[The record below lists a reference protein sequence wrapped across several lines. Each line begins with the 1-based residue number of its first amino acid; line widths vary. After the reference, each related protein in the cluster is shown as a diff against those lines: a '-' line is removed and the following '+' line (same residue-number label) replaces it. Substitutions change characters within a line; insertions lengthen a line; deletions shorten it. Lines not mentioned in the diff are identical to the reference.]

1 MQVKETLSE
10 GLKREYKVVLPKAEL
25 DERATT
31 KLAGLKDRV
40 NLHGFRPGK
49 VPLPHL
55 KRVYGKAV
63 MGEVIEQ
70 AIADANSKIVTD
82 GGFRLAMEPKVTFPS
97 EQPSAINE
105 VIEGKS
111 DLAYTVAIEILPK
124 IELVNFKNIALEKPV
139 TPVTDAE
146 VDDAIRR
153 IAEANRSF
161 TAKEGEAEKGDRVV
175 ISFKGKIGG
184 EPFEGGEGED
194 VPVVLGSNR
203 LIPGFEDQLIGYT
216 SGQSGTVKVK
226 FPDDY
231 IAERVAGREAEFEV
245 TVKTVESPDTIA
257 LDDALANSLGVES
270 LEKLKQQV
278 RERVSHEHLFASRQ
292 KVKRKL
298 LDELDKLHKFEAPPS
313 LVEQEFQGIWQSI
326 EKDMEKRRTSFQDE
340 GTTEAEAREEYR
352 QIADR
357 RVRLGLVLAEIGE
370 RNKIQVSNDEL
381 TRAIHDQARQFPGR
395 EQQILEYYK
404 QNPMAVAEIRSPI
417 FEDKVIDFILE
428 LAQVSEKPVSREQ
441 LFAED
446 EEEEEEK
453 TSAKGK
459 SGKSKKKKAKGA

>member
-1 MQVKETLSE
+1 MQVEETLSE

-31 KLAGLKDRV
+31 KLAGLKERV

-70 AIADANSKIVTD
+70 AIADANTKIVND
-82 GGFRLAMEPKVTFPS
+82 GGFRLAMEPKITFPS
-97 EQPSAINE
+97 EQPAAINE

-111 DLAYTVAIEILPK
+111 DLAYTVALEILPK
-124 IELVNFKNIALEKPV
+124 IELVNFKNIELERPV
-139 TPVTDAE
+139 TPVTDVE
-146 VDDAIRR
+146 VDDAIKR

-161 TAKEGEAEKGDRVV
+161 SAKDGKAEKGDRVV

-194 VPVVLGSNR
+194 VPVVLGSGR
-203 LIPGFEDQLIGYT
+203 LIPGFEDQLIGYGV
-216 SGQSGTVKVK
+216 GQSGTVKVK

-231 IAERVAGREAEFEV
+231 VAERVAGRDAEFEV
-245 TVKTVESPDTIA
+245 TVKAIEAPNAIV
-257 LDDALANSLGVES
+257 LDDALATSLGLES

-278 RERVSHEHLFASRQ
+278 RERVSHEHFFASRQ

-326 EKDMEKRRTSFQDE
+326 EKDMEKRGVSFKDE
-340 GTTEAEAREEYR
+340 DTTEEEAREEYR

-370 RNKIQVSNDEL
+370 RNKIQVSSDEL

-404 QNPMAVAEIRSPI
+404 QNSMAVAEIRSPI
-417 FEDKVIDFILE
+417 FEDKVIDFLLE

-441 LFAED
+441 LFG
-446 EEEEEEK
+446 EEEEEK
-453 TSAKGK
+453 EEKTGVKAKRGKKKSAK
-459 SGKSKKKKAKGA
+459 KA

>member
-10 GLKREYKVVLPKAEL
+10 GLKREYKVLLPKAEL
-25 DERATT
+25 DERISTR
-31 KLAGLKDRV
+31 LAGLKDRV
-40 NLHGFRPGK
+40 NLPGFRPGK

-63 MGEVIEQ
+63 MSEVIEQ
-70 AIADANSKIVTD
+70 AIADANTKIVSD
-82 GGFRLAMEPKVTFPS
+82 GGFRLAMEPKITFAS
-97 EQPSAINE
+97 EQPAAINE
-105 VIEGKS
+105 VIEGKA
-111 DLAYTVAIEILPK
+111 DLAYTVALEILPK
-124 IELVNFKNIALEKPV
+124 IELANFKTIKLVKPV
-139 TPVTDAE
+139 APVTDAE
-146 VDDAIRR
+146 VDEAIAR

-161 TAKEGEAEKGDRVV
+161 SAKEGKAEKGDRVLV
-175 ISFKGKIGG
+175 SFKGKIAG

-194 VPVVLGSNR
+194 VPVVLGSGR
-203 LIPGFEDQLIGYT
+203 SIPGFEDQLIGYAA
-216 SGQSGTVKVK
+216 GQSGSVKVK

-231 IAERVAGREAEFEV
+231 TVARVAGRDAEFEV
-245 TVKTVESPDTIA
+245 TVKVVEAPGALA
-257 LDDALANSLGVES
+257 LDDTLAQSLGVES

-278 RERVSHEHLFASRQ
+278 RERASHEHFFASRQ

-313 LVEQEFQGIWQSI
+313 LVEQEFQGIWRSI
-326 EKDMEKRRTSFQDE
+326 EQDLEKRRVSFEDE
-340 GTTEAEAREEYR
+340 GTTEEAAREEYR

-370 RNKIQVSNDEL
+370 RNKIQVSNEEI

-417 FEDKVIDFILE
+417 FEDKTIDFLLE
-428 LAQVSEKPVSREQ
+428 LAEVSEKPVSREQ
-441 LFAED
+441 LFAE
-446 EEEEEEK
+446 EEEEEAK
-453 TSAKGK
+453 PAAKGK
-459 SGKSKKKKAKGA
+459 GGKGAKGAKKA

>member
-1 MQVKETLSE
+1 MQVEETLSE

-25 DERATT
+25 DERAST

-70 AIADANSKIVTD
+70 AIADANTKIVSD
-82 GGFRLAMEPKVTFPS
+82 GGFRLAMEPKITFPS
-97 EQPSAINE
+97 EEPSAINE

-111 DLAYTVAIEILPK
+111 DLAYTVALEILPK
-124 IELVNFKNIALEKPV
+124 IELVNFKNIQLEKPV
-139 TPVTDAE
+139 TPVADAD
-146 VDDAIRR
+146 VDEAIGR
-153 IAEANRSF
+153 IAEANRTFS
-161 TAKEGEAEKGDRVV
+161 AKDGKAAKGDRVV

-184 EPFEGGEGED
+184 EPFEGGEGEE
-194 VPVVLGSNR
+194 VPVVLGSGR
-203 LIPGFEDQLIGYT
+203 LIPGFEDQLIGY
-216 SGQSGTVKVK
+216 SAGQSGTVKVK

-231 IAERVAGREAEFEV
+231 VAERVAGKDAEFEV
-245 TVKTVESPDTIA
+245 TVKAVESPDAIV
-257 LDDALANSLGVES
+257 LDDALASSLGVES
-270 LEKLKQQV
+270 LEKMKQQV
-278 RERVSHEHLFASRQ
+278 RERVSHEHFFASRQ

-298 LDELDKLHKFEAPPS
+298 LDELDKRHKFEAPPS

-326 EKDMEKRRTSFQDE
+326 EKDMEKRRVSFKDE
-340 GTTEAEAREEYR
+340 GTTEEEARKEYR
-352 QIADR
+352 GIADR

-370 RNKIQVSNDEL
+370 RNKIQVTKDEI
-381 TRAIHDQARQFPGR
+381 TRAIHDQARQYPGR

-417 FEDKVIDFILE
+417 FEDKVIDFLLE

-441 LFAED
+441 LFAD
-446 EEEEEEK
+446 DEEEEEK

-459 SGKSKKKKAKGA
+459 SGKKKRAKPA

>member
-31 KLAGLKDRV
+31 KLAGLKERV

-70 AIADANSKIVTD
+70 AIADANTKIVND
-82 GGFRLAMEPKVTFPS
+82 GGFRLAMEPKITFPS
-97 EQPSAINE
+97 EQPAAINE

-111 DLAYTVAIEILPK
+111 DLAYTVALEILPK
-124 IELVNFKNIALEKPV
+124 IELVNFKNIELERPV
-139 TPVTDAE
+139 TPVTDVE
-146 VDDAIRR
+146 VDDAIKR

-161 TAKEGEAEKGDRVV
+161 SAKDGKAEKGDRVV

-194 VPVVLGSNR
+194 VPVVLGSGR
-203 LIPGFEDQLIGYT
+203 LIPGFEDQLIGYGV
-216 SGQSGTVKVK
+216 GQSGTVKVK

-231 IAERVAGREAEFEV
+231 VAERVAGRDAEFEV
-245 TVKTVESPDTIA
+245 TVKAIEAPNAIA
-257 LDDALANSLGVES
+257 LDDALATSLGLES

-278 RERVSHEHLFASRQ
+278 RERVSHEHFFASRQ

-326 EKDMEKRRTSFQDE
+326 EKDMEKRGVSFKDE
-340 GTTEAEAREEYR
+340 DTTEEEAREE
-352 QIADR
+352 
-357 RVRLGLVLAEIGE
+357 
-370 RNKIQVSNDEL
+370 
-381 TRAIHDQARQFPGR
+381 
-395 EQQILEYYK
+395 
-404 QNPMAVAEIRSPI
+404 
-417 FEDKVIDFILE
+417 
-428 LAQVSEKPVSREQ
+428 
-441 LFAED
+441 
-446 EEEEEEK
+446 
-453 TSAKGK
+453 
-459 SGKSKKKKAKGA
+459 

>member
-1 MQVKETLSE
+1 MQVEETLSE

-31 KLAGLKDRV
+31 KLAGLKERV

-70 AIADANSKIVTD
+70 AIADANTKIVND
-82 GGFRLAMEPKVTFPS
+82 GGFRLAMEPKITFPS
-97 EQPSAINE
+97 EQPAAINE

-111 DLAYTVAIEILPK
+111 DLAYTVALEILPK
-124 IELVNFKNIALEKPV
+124 IELVNFKNIELERPV
-139 TPVTDAE
+139 TPVTDVE
-146 VDDAIRR
+146 VDDAIKR

-161 TAKEGEAEKGDRVV
+161 SAKDGKAEKGDRVV

-194 VPVVLGSNR
+194 VPVVLGSGR
-203 LIPGFEDQLIGYT
+203 LIPGFEDQLIGYGV
-216 SGQSGTVKVK
+216 GQSGTVKVK

-231 IAERVAGREAEFEV
+231 VAERVAGRDAEFEV
-245 TVKTVESPDTIA
+245 TVKAIEAPNAIV
-257 LDDALANSLGVES
+257 LDDALAASLGLES

-278 RERVSHEHLFASRQ
+278 RERVSHEHFFASRQ

-326 EKDMEKRRTSFQDE
+326 EKDMEKRGVSFKDE
-340 GTTEAEAREEYR
+340 DTTEEAAREEYR
-352 QIADR
+352 RIADR

-370 RNKIQVSNDEL
+370 RNKIQVSSDEL

-404 QNPMAVAEIRSPI
+404 QNPTAVAEIRSPI
-417 FEDKVIDFILE
+417 FEDKVIDFLLE

-441 LFAED
+441 LFG
-446 EEEEEEK
+446 EEEEEK
-453 TSAKGK
+453 EEKTGVKGKRGKKKSAK
-459 SGKSKKKKAKGA
+459 KA

>member
-1 MQVKETLSE
+1 MQVEETLSE

-25 DERATT
+25 DERAST
-31 KLAGLKDRV
+31 KLEGMKDRV

-70 AIADANSKIVTD
+70 AIADANTKIVSD
-82 GGFRLAMEPKVTFPS
+82 GGFRLAMEPKITFPS

-111 DLAYTVAIEILPK
+111 DLAYTVALEILPK
-124 IELVNFKNIALEKPV
+124 IELINFKNIEIEKPV
-139 TPVTDAE
+139 AAVTDAD
-146 VDDAIRR
+146 VDEAIGR
-153 IAEANRSF
+153 IAEANRAFS
-161 TAKEGEAEKGDRVV
+161 AKDGKAATGDRVV

-184 EPFEGGEGED
+184 EPFEGGTGEE
-194 VPVVLGSNR
+194 VPVVLGSSR
-203 LIPGFEDQLIGYT
+203 LIPGFEDQLIGY
-216 SGQSGTVKVK
+216 SAGQSGTVKVK

-231 IAERVAGREAEFEV
+231 VAERVAGKDAEFEV
-245 TVKTVESPDTIA
+245 TVKAVESPDA
-257 LDDALANSLGVES
+257 LVLDEALANSLGVET

-278 RERVSHEHLFASRQ
+278 RERVSHEHFFASRQ

-298 LDELDKLHKFEAPPS
+298 LDELDKRHKFEAPPS
-313 LVEQEFQGIWQSI
+313 LVEQEYQGIWQSI
-326 EKDMEKRRTSFQDE
+326 EKDMEKRRVSFKDE
-340 GTTEAEAREEYR
+340 GTTEEEAREEYR
-352 QIADR
+352 GIADR
-357 RVRLGLVLAEIGE
+357 RVRLGLVIAEIGE
-370 RNKIQVSNDEL
+370 RNKIQVTSDEI
-381 TRAIHDQARQFPGR
+381 TRAIHDQARQYPGR

-428 LAQVSEKPVSREQ
+428 LAQVNEKPVSKEQ
-441 LFAED
+441 LFADD
-446 EEEEEEK
+446 EEKEEEK

-459 SGKSKKKKAKGA
+459 SGKKKRAK

>member
-31 KLAGLKDRV
+31 KLAGLKERV

-70 AIADANSKIVTD
+70 AIADANTKIVND
-82 GGFRLAMEPKVTFPS
+82 GGFRLAMEPKITFPS
-97 EQPSAINE
+97 EQPAAINE

-111 DLAYTVAIEILPK
+111 DLAYTVALEILPK
-124 IELVNFKNIALEKPV
+124 IELVNFKKIELERPV
-139 TPVTDAE
+139 TPVTDVE
-146 VDDAIRR
+146 VDDAIKR

-161 TAKEGEAEKGDRVV
+161 SAKDGKAEKGDRVV

-194 VPVVLGSNR
+194 VPVVLGSGR
-203 LIPGFEDQLIGYT
+203 LIPGFEDQLIGYGV
-216 SGQSGTVKVK
+216 GQSGTVKVK

-231 IAERVAGREAEFEV
+231 VAERVAGRDAEFEV
-245 TVKTVESPDTIA
+245 TVKAIEAPNAIV
-257 LDDALANSLGVES
+257 LDDALAASLGLES

-278 RERVSHEHLFASRQ
+278 RERVSHEHFFASRQ

-326 EKDMEKRRTSFQDE
+326 EKDMEKRGVSFKDE
-340 GTTEAEAREEYR
+340 DTTEEEAREEYR
-352 QIADR
+352 RIADR

-370 RNKIQVSNDEL
+370 RNKIQVSSDEL

-417 FEDKVIDFILE
+417 FEDKVIDFLLE

-441 LFAED
+441 LFGEE

-453 TSAKGK
+453 PSAKGK
-459 SGKSKKKKAKGA
+459 RGKKKSVKKA

>member
-10 GLKREYKVVLPKAEL
+10 GLKREFKVVLPKAEL
-25 DERATT
+25 DELAST

-70 AIADANSKIVTD
+70 AIADANTKIVSD
-82 GGFRLAMEPKVTFPS
+82 GGYRLAMEPKITFPS
-97 EQPSAINE
+97 EQPSVINE

-124 IELVNFKNIALEKPV
+124 IELVNFKNIKLEKPV
-139 TPVTDAE
+139 APVGDAE
-146 VDDAIRR
+146 VDDAIKR
-153 IAEANRSF
+153 ITEANRSF
-161 TAKEGEAEKGDRVV
+161 SAKEGNAKEGDRVV

-194 VPVVLGSNR
+194 VPVVLGSSR
-203 LIPGFEDQLIGYT
+203 LIPGFEDQLIGY
-216 SGQSGTVKVK
+216 SAGQNGTVKVK

-231 IAERVAGREAEFEV
+231 AAERVAGRDAEFDV
-245 TVKTVESPDTIA
+245 TVKAVEAPDAIV
-257 LDDALANSLGVES
+257 LDDALANSVGVES

-278 RERVSHEHLFASRQ
+278 RERVSHEHFFASRQ

-298 LDELDKLHKFEAPPS
+298 LDQLDKLHKFEAPPS

-326 EKDMEKRRTSFQDE
+326 EKDMEKRRVSFKDE
-340 GTTEAEAREEYR
+340 DTTEEEAREEYR
-352 QIADR
+352 GIADR

-370 RNKIQVSNDEL
+370 RNKIQVTNDEI
-381 TRAIHDQARQFPGR
+381 TRAIHEQARQFPGR

-417 FEDKVIDFILE
+417 FEDKVIDFLLE
-428 LAQVSEKPVSREQ
+428 LAEVSEKPVSKER

-446 EEEEEEK
+446 EEEDEGK

-459 SGKSKKKKAKGA
+459 GGKKSAKKA

>member
-1 MQVKETLSE
+1 
-10 GLKREYKVVLPKAEL
+10 VVLPKAEL
-25 DERATT
+25 DERAST
-31 KLAGLKDRV
+31 KLEGMKGRV

-70 AIADANSKIVTD
+70 AIADANTKIVSD
-82 GGFRLAMEPKVTFPS
+82 GGFRLAMEPKITFPS

-111 DLAYTVAIEILPK
+111 DLAYTVALEILPK
-124 IELVNFKNIALEKPV
+124 IELVNFKNIQLEKPV
-139 TPVTDAE
+139 AAVTDAD
-146 VDDAIRR
+146 VDEAIGR
-153 IAEANRSF
+153 IAEANRTFSVKDGKAA
-161 TAKEGEAEKGDRVV
+161 TGDRLV

-184 EPFEGGEGED
+184 EPFEGGTGEE
-194 VPVVLGSNR
+194 VPVVLGSSR
-203 LIPGFEDQLIGYT
+203 LIPGFEDQLVGY
-216 SGQSGTVKVK
+216 SAGQSGTVKVK

-231 IAERVAGREAEFEV
+231 VAERVAGKDAEFEV
-245 TVKTVESPDTIA
+245 TVKAVESPDA
-257 LDDALANSLGVES
+257 LVLDEALANSLGVES

-278 RERVSHEHLFASRQ
+278 RERVSHEHFFASRQ

-298 LDELDKLHKFEAPPS
+298 LDELDKRHKFEAPPS

-326 EKDMEKRRTSFQDE
+326 EKDLEKRRVSFKDE
-340 GTTEAEAREEYR
+340 GTTEEKAREEYR
-352 QIADR
+352 GIADR
-357 RVRLGLVLAEIGE
+357 RVRLGLVIAEIGE
-370 RNKIQVSNDEL
+370 RNKIQVTNDEI
-381 TRAIHDQARQFPGR
+381 TRAIHDQARQYPGR

-417 FEDKVIDFILE
+417 FEDKVVDFILE
-428 LAQVSEKPVSREQ
+428 LAQVSEKPVSKEQ
-441 LFAED
+441 LFADD
-446 EEEEEEK
+446 EEEAEEK

-459 SGKSKKKKAKGA
+459 SGKKKRTKGA

>member
-31 KLAGLKDRV
+31 KLAGLKERV

-70 AIADANSKIVTD
+70 AIADANTKIVSD
-82 GGFRLAMEPKVTFPS
+82 GGFRLAMEPKITFPS

-111 DLAYTVAIEILPK
+111 DLAYTVALEILPK
-124 IELVNFKNIALEKPV
+124 IELVNFKNIELERPV
-139 TPVTDAE
+139 TPVTDVE
-146 VDDAIRR
+146 VDDAIKR
-153 IAEANRSF
+153 IAEANRLFS
-161 TAKEGEAEKGDRVV
+161 AKDGKAEKGDRVV

-184 EPFEGGEGED
+184 EPFEGGEGEE
-194 VPVVLGSNR
+194 VPVVLGSGR
-203 LIPGFEDQLIGYT
+203 LIPGFEDQLIGY
-216 SGQSGTVKVK
+216 GVGHSGTVKVK

-231 IAERVAGREAEFEV
+231 VAERVAGREAEFEV
-245 TVKTVESPDTIA
+245 TVKAIEAPNPIV
-257 LDDALANSLGVES
+257 LDDALATSLGLES

-326 EKDMEKRRTSFQDE
+326 EKDMEKRGVSFKDE
-340 GTTEAEAREEYR
+340 DTTEEEAREEYR
-352 QIADR
+352 RIADR

-417 FEDKVIDFILE
+417 FEDKVVDFLLE

-441 LFAED
+441 LFGEE

-453 TSAKGK
+453 TSVKGK
-459 SGKSKKKKAKGA
+459 RSKKKSAKKA

>member
-1 MQVKETLSE
+1 VKETLSE

-25 DERATT
+25 DERAIT
-31 KLAGLKDRV
+31 KLAGLKNRV

-49 VPLPHL
+49 VPMPHL

-63 MGEVIEQ
+63 MSEVIEQ
-70 AIADANSKIVTD
+70 AIADANTKIVND

-97 EQPSAINE
+97 EEPSAINE

-124 IELVNFKNIALEKPV
+124 IELVNFKNIKIEKPV
-139 TPVTDAE
+139 APVTDAE
-146 VDDAIRR
+146 VDEAIER
-153 IAEANRSF
+153 IAETSRSF
-161 TAKEGEAEKGDRVV
+161 TAKAGKAGKGDRVV
-175 ISFKGKIGG
+175 ISFKGKIDG
-184 EPFEGGEGED
+184 EPFEGGEGAD
-194 VPVVLGSNR
+194 VPVVLGSSR
-203 LIPGFEDQLIGYT
+203 LIPGFEDQLIGY
-216 SGQSGTVKVK
+216 SAGESGTVKVK
-226 FPDDY
+226 FPGDY
-231 IAERVAGREAEFEV
+231 AAERVAGRDAEFEV
-245 TVKTVESPDTIA
+245 TVKAVESPDALA

-270 LEKLKQQV
+270 MEKLKQQV
-278 RERVSHEHLFASRQ
+278 RERVSHEHFFASRQ

-313 LVEQEFQGIWQSI
+313 LVEQEYQGIWQSI
-326 EKDMEKRRTSFQDE
+326 EKDMEKRRTSFKDE
-340 GTTEAEAREEYR
+340 GTTEEEAREEYR

-357 RVRLGLVLAEIGE
+357 RVRLGLVIAEIGE
-370 RNKIQVSNDEL
+370 RNKIQVSNDEI

-417 FEDKVIDFILE
+417 FEDKVIDFLLE
-428 LAQVSEKPVSREQ
+428 LAEVSEKQVGKEQ

-446 EEEEEEK
+446 EEEEDK
-453 TSAKGK
+453 PSA
-459 SGKSKKKKAKGA
+459 KAKGGKKKSAKRA

>member
-10 GLKREYKVVLPKAEL
+10 GLKREFKVVLPKAEL
-25 DERATT
+25 DELAST
-31 KLAGLKDRV
+31 KLESLKGRV
-40 NLHGFRPGK
+40 NLQGFRPGK

-70 AIADANSKIVTD
+70 AIADANSKIVND
-82 GGFRLAMEPKVTFPS
+82 GGYRLAMEPKITFPS

-124 IELVNFKNIALEKPV
+124 IELVNFKNIKLEKPV
-139 TPVTDAE
+139 APVGDAE
-146 VDDAIRR
+146 IDDAIKR
-153 IAEANRSF
+153 ITEASRSF
-161 TAKEGEAEKGDRVV
+161 TAKEGKAKEGDRVV

-194 VPVVLGSNR
+194 VPVVLGSSR
-203 LIPGFEDQLIGYT
+203 LIPGFEDQLIGY
-216 SGQSGTVKVK
+216 SAGQSGRVRVK

-231 IAERVAGREAEFEV
+231 AAERVAGRDAEFDV
-245 TVKTVESPDTIA
+245 TVKAVEAPDAIV

-278 RERVSHEHLFASRQ
+278 RERVSHEHFFASRQ

-298 LDELDKLHKFEAPPS
+298 LDQLDKMHKFEAPPS

-326 EKDMEKRRTSFQDE
+326 EKDMEKRRVSFQDE
-340 GTTEAEAREEYR
+340 DTTEEEAREEYR
-352 QIADR
+352 GIADR
-357 RVRLGLVLAEIGE
+357 RVRLGLVIAEIGE
-370 RNKIQVSNDEL
+370 RNKIQVTNDEIK
-381 TRAIHDQARQFPGR
+381 RAIHDQARQFPGR

-417 FEDKVIDFILE
+417 FEDKVIDFLLE
-428 LAQVSEKPVSREQ
+428 LAEVSEKQVSKEQ

-446 EEEEEEK
+446 VEEDEK
-453 TSAKGK
+453 KTSTKGKGGKKKSAKG
-459 SGKSKKKKAKGA
+459 A

>member
-1 MQVKETLSE
+1 MQVEETLSE

-25 DERATT
+25 DERAST
-31 KLAGLKDRV
+31 KLEGLKDRV

-70 AIADANSKIVTD
+70 AIADANTKIVSD
-82 GGFRLAMEPKVTFPS
+82 GGFRLAMEPKITFPS
-97 EQPSAINE
+97 EQTSAINE

-111 DLAYTVAIEILPK
+111 DLAYTVALEILPK
-124 IELVNFKNIALEKPV
+124 IELVNFKNIQLEKPV
-139 TPVTDAE
+139 TPVTDAD
-146 VDDAIRR
+146 VDEAIGR
-153 IAEANRSF
+153 IAEANRTFS
-161 TAKEGEAEKGDRVV
+161 AKDGKAEKGDRVV

-184 EPFEGGEGED
+184 EPFEGGEGEE
-194 VPVVLGSNR
+194 VPVVLGSGR
-203 LIPGFEDQLIGYT
+203 LIPGFEDQLIGYGA
-216 SGQSGTVKVK
+216 GQSGTVKVK

-231 IAERVAGREAEFEV
+231 ISERVAGKDAEFEV
-245 TVKTVESPDTIA
+245 TVRAVESPDAIV
-257 LDDALANSLGVES
+257 LDEALASSLGVES

-278 RERVSHEHLFASRQ
+278 RERVSHEHFFASRQ

-298 LDELDKLHKFEAPPS
+298 LDELDKRHKFEAPPS

-326 EKDMEKRRTSFQDE
+326 EKDMEKRRVSFKDE
-340 GTTEAEAREEYR
+340 GTTEEEARKEYR
-352 QIADR
+352 GIADR

-370 RNKIQVSNDEL
+370 RNKIQVTNDEI
-381 TRAIHDQARQFPGR
+381 TRAIHDQARQYPGR

-417 FEDKVIDFILE
+417 FEDKVIDFLLE
-428 LAQVSEKPVSREQ
+428 LAQVSEKPVSKEQ
-441 LFAED
+441 LFAD
-446 EEEEEEK
+446 DEEEEEK

-459 SGKSKKKKAKGA
+459 SGKKKRAKPA

>member
-10 GLKREYKVVLPKAEL
+10 GLKREFKVVLPKAEL
-25 DERATT
+25 DELAST
-31 KLAGLKDRV
+31 KLESLKGRV
-40 NLHGFRPGK
+40 NLQGFRPGK

-70 AIADANSKIVTD
+70 AIADANSKIVND
-82 GGFRLAMEPKVTFPS
+82 GGYRLAMEPKITFPS

-124 IELVNFKNIALEKPV
+124 IELVNFKNIKLEKPV
-139 TPVTDAE
+139 APVGDAE
-146 VDDAIRR
+146 VDDAIKR
-153 IAEANRSF
+153 ITEASRSF
-161 TAKEGEAEKGDRVV
+161 TAKEGKAKEGDRVV

-194 VPVVLGSNR
+194 VPVVLGSSR
-203 LIPGFEDQLIGYT
+203 LIPGFEDQLIGY
-216 SGQSGTVKVK
+216 SAGQSGTVKVK

-231 IAERVAGREAEFEV
+231 AAERVAGRDAEFDV
-245 TVKTVESPDTIA
+245 TVKAVEAPDAIV

-278 RERVSHEHLFASRQ
+278 RERVSHEHFFASRQ

-298 LDELDKLHKFEAPPS
+298 LDQLDKLHKFEAPPS

-326 EKDMEKRRTSFQDE
+326 EKDMEKRRVSFQDE
-340 GTTEAEAREEYR
+340 DTTEEEAREEYR
-352 QIADR
+352 GIADR
-357 RVRLGLVLAEIGE
+357 RVRLGLVIAEIGE
-370 RNKIQVSNDEL
+370 RNKIQVTNDEI

-417 FEDKVIDFILE
+417 FEDKVIDFLLE
-428 LAQVSEKPVSREQ
+428 LAEVSEKQVSKEQ

-446 EEEEEEK
+446 EEEDEKK

-459 SGKSKKKKAKGA
+459 GGKKKSAKGA

>member
-10 GLKREYKVVLPKAEL
+10 GLKREFKVVLPKAEL
-25 DERATT
+25 DELAST
-31 KLAGLKDRV
+31 KLESLKGRV
-40 NLHGFRPGK
+40 NLQGFRPGK

-70 AIADANSKIVTD
+70 AIADANSKIVND
-82 GGFRLAMEPKVTFPS
+82 GGYRLAMEPKITFPS
-97 EQPSAINE
+97 EQPSAIKE

-124 IELVNFKNIALEKPV
+124 IELVNFKNIKLEKPV
-139 TPVTDAE
+139 APVGDAE
-146 VDDAIRR
+146 IDDAIKR
-153 IAEANRSF
+153 ITEANRSF
-161 TAKEGEAEKGDRVV
+161 TAKEGKAKEGDRVV

-194 VPVVLGSNR
+194 VPVVLGSSR
-203 LIPGFEDQLIGYT
+203 LIPGFEDQLIGY
-216 SGQSGTVKVK
+216 SAGQSGMVKVK
-226 FPDDY
+226 FPNDY
-231 IAERVAGREAEFEV
+231 AAERVAGRDAEFDV
-245 TVKTVESPDTIA
+245 TVKAVEAPDAIV
-257 LDDALANSLGVES
+257 LDDALANSLGVDS

-278 RERVSHEHLFASRQ
+278 RERVSHEHFFASRQ

-298 LDELDKLHKFEAPPS
+298 LDQLDKLHKFEAPPS

-326 EKDMEKRRTSFQDE
+326 EKDMEKRRVSFQDE
-340 GTTEAEAREEYR
+340 DTTEEEAREEYR
-352 QIADR
+352 GIADR
-357 RVRLGLVLAEIGE
+357 RVRLGLVIAEIGE
-370 RNKIQVSNDEL
+370 RNKIQVTNDEI

-417 FEDKVIDFILE
+417 FEDKVIDFLLE
-428 LAQVSEKPVSREQ
+428 LAGVSEKQVSKEQ

-446 EEEEEEK
+446 EEEDEKK

-459 SGKSKKKKAKGA
+459 GGKKKSAKGA

>member
-1 MQVKETLSE
+1 MQVEETLSE

-25 DERATT
+25 DERAST
-31 KLAGLKDRV
+31 KLEGLKDRV

-70 AIADANSKIVTD
+70 AIADANTKIVSD
-82 GGFRLAMEPKVTFPS
+82 GGFRLAMEPKITFPS

-111 DLAYTVAIEILPK
+111 DLAYTVALEILPK
-124 IELVNFKNIALEKPV
+124 IELVNFKNIQIEKPV
-139 TPVTDAE
+139 APVTDAD
-146 VDDAIRR
+146 VDEAIGR
-153 IAEANRSF
+153 IAEANRTFS
-161 TAKEGEAEKGDRVV
+161 AKDGKAEKGDRVV
-175 ISFKGKIGG
+175 ISFKGKIGS
-184 EPFEGGEGED
+184 EPFEGGEGEE
-194 VPVVLGSNR
+194 VPVVLGSGR
-203 LIPGFEDQLIGYT
+203 LIPGFEDQLIGY
-216 SGQSGTVKVK
+216 SAGQSGTVKVK
-226 FPDDY
+226 FPNDY
-231 IAERVAGREAEFEV
+231 VAERVAGKDAEFEV
-245 TVKTVESPDTIA
+245 MVRAVESPDAIV
-257 LDDALANSLGVES
+257 LDEALASSLGVES

-278 RERVSHEHLFASRQ
+278 RERVSHEHFFASRQ

-298 LDELDKLHKFEAPPS
+298 LDELDKRHKFEAPPS
-313 LVEQEFQGIWQSI
+313 LVGQEFQGIWQSI
-326 EKDMEKRRTSFQDE
+326 EKDMEKRRVSFKDE
-340 GTTEAEAREEYR
+340 GTTEEEAREEYR
-352 QIADR
+352 GIADR

-370 RNKIQVSNDEL
+370 RNKIQVTNDEI
-381 TRAIHDQARQFPGR
+381 TRAIHDQAHQYSGR

-428 LAQVSEKPVSREQ
+428 LAQVSEKPVSKEQ
-441 LFAED
+441 LFADD
-446 EEEEEEK
+446 EEEEEQK

-459 SGKSKKKKAKGA
+459 SGKKKRAKPA

>member
-31 KLAGLKDRV
+31 KLAGLKERV

-70 AIADANSKIVTD
+70 AIADANTKIVND
-82 GGFRLAMEPKVTFPS
+82 GGFRLAMEPKITFPS
-97 EQPSAINE
+97 EQPAAINE

-111 DLAYTVAIEILPK
+111 DLAYTVALEILPK
-124 IELVNFKNIALEKPV
+124 IELVNFKNIELERPV
-139 TPVTDAE
+139 TPVTDVE
-146 VDDAIRR
+146 VDDAIKR

-161 TAKEGEAEKGDRVV
+161 SAKDGKAEKGDRVV

-194 VPVVLGSNR
+194 VPVVLGSGR
-203 LIPGFEDQLIGYT
+203 LIPGFEDQLIGYGV
-216 SGQSGTVKVK
+216 GQSGTVKVK

-231 IAERVAGREAEFEV
+231 VAERVAGRDAEFEV
-245 TVKTVESPDTIA
+245 TVKAIEAPNAIV
-257 LDDALANSLGVES
+257 LDDALAASLGLES

-278 RERVSHEHLFASRQ
+278 RERVSHEHFFASRQ

-326 EKDMEKRRTSFQDE
+326 EKDMEKRGVSFKDE
-340 GTTEAEAREEYR
+340 DTTEEEAREEYR

-370 RNKIQVSNDEL
+370 RNKIQVSSDEL

-395 EQQILEYYK
+395 EQQILDYYK
-404 QNPMAVAEIRSPI
+404 QNPTAVAEIRSPI
-417 FEDKVIDFILE
+417 FEDKVIDFLLE

-441 LFAED
+441 LFGEE

-453 TSAKGK
+453 TGVKGKRGKKKSAK
-459 SGKSKKKKAKGA
+459 KA

>member
-31 KLAGLKDRV
+31 KLAGLKERV

-70 AIADANSKIVTD
+70 AIADANTKIVND
-82 GGFRLAMEPKVTFPS
+82 GGFRLAMEPKITFPS
-97 EQPSAINE
+97 EQPAAINE

-111 DLAYTVAIEILPK
+111 DLAYTVALEILPK
-124 IELVNFKNIALEKPV
+124 IELVNFKNIELERPV
-139 TPVTDAE
+139 TPVTDVE
-146 VDDAIRR
+146 VDDAIKR

-161 TAKEGEAEKGDRVV
+161 SAKDGKAEKGDRVV

-194 VPVVLGSNR
+194 VPVVLGSGR
-203 LIPGFEDQLIGYT
+203 LIPGFEDQLIGYGV
-216 SGQSGTVKVK
+216 GQSGTVKVK

-231 IAERVAGREAEFEV
+231 VAERVAGRDAEFEV
-245 TVKTVESPDTIA
+245 TVKAIEAPNAIV
-257 LDDALANSLGVES
+257 LDDALAASLGLES

-278 RERVSHEHLFASRQ
+278 RERVSHEHFFASRQ

-326 EKDMEKRRTSFQDE
+326 EKDMEKRGVSFKDE
-340 GTTEAEAREEYR
+340 DTTEEEAREEYR
-352 QIADR
+352 RIADR

-370 RNKIQVSNDEL
+370 RNKIQVSSDEL

-404 QNPMAVAEIRSPI
+404 QNSMAVAEIRSPI
-417 FEDKVIDFILE
+417 FEDKVIDFLLE

-441 LFAED
+441 LFGEE

-453 TSAKGK
+453 TGVKGKRGKKKSAK
-459 SGKSKKKKAKGA
+459 KA

>member
-31 KLAGLKDRV
+31 KLAGLKERV

-70 AIADANSKIVTD
+70 AIADANTKIVND
-82 GGFRLAMEPKVTFPS
+82 GGFRLAMEPKITFPS
-97 EQPSAINE
+97 EQPAAINE

-111 DLAYTVAIEILPK
+111 DLAYTVALEILPK
-124 IELVNFKNIALEKPV
+124 IELVNFKNIELERPV
-139 TPVTDAE
+139 TPVTDVE
-146 VDDAIRR
+146 VDDAIKR

-161 TAKEGEAEKGDRVV
+161 SAKDGKAEKGDRVV

-194 VPVVLGSNR
+194 VPVVLGSGR
-203 LIPGFEDQLIGYT
+203 LIPGFEDQLIGYGV
-216 SGQSGTVKVK
+216 GQSGTVKVK

-231 IAERVAGREAEFEV
+231 VAERVAGRDAEFEV
-245 TVKTVESPDTIA
+245 TVKAIEAPNAIV
-257 LDDALANSLGVES
+257 LDDALAASLGLES

-278 RERVSHEHLFASRQ
+278 RERVSHEHFFASRQ

-326 EKDMEKRRTSFQDE
+326 EKDMEKRGVSFKDE
-340 GTTEAEAREEYR
+340 DTTEEEAREEYR
-352 QIADR
+352 RIADR

-370 RNKIQVSNDEL
+370 RNKIQVSSDEL

-404 QNPMAVAEIRSPI
+404 QNSMAVAEIRSPI
-417 FEDKVIDFILE
+417 FEDKVIDFLLE

-441 LFAED
+441 LFG
-446 EEEEEEK
+446 EEEEEK
-453 TSAKGK
+453 EEKTGVKGKRGKKKSAK
-459 SGKSKKKKAKGA
+459 KA

>member
-31 KLAGLKDRV
+31 KLAGLKERV

-70 AIADANSKIVTD
+70 AIADANTKIVND
-82 GGFRLAMEPKVTFPS
+82 GGFRLAMEPKITFPS
-97 EQPSAINE
+97 EQPAAINE

-111 DLAYTVAIEILPK
+111 DLAYTVALEILPK
-124 IELVNFKNIALEKPV
+124 IELVNFKNIELERPV
-139 TPVTDAE
+139 TPVTDVE
-146 VDDAIRR
+146 VDDAIKR

-161 TAKEGEAEKGDRVV
+161 SAKDGKAEKGDRVV

-194 VPVVLGSNR
+194 VPVVLGSGR
-203 LIPGFEDQLIGYT
+203 LIPGFEDQLIGYGV
-216 SGQSGTVKVK
+216 GQSGTVKVK

-231 IAERVAGREAEFEV
+231 VAERVAGRDAEFEV
-245 TVKTVESPDTIA
+245 TVKAIEAPNAIV
-257 LDDALANSLGVES
+257 LDDALAASLGLES

-278 RERVSHEHLFASRQ
+278 RERVSHEHFFASRQ

-326 EKDMEKRRTSFQDE
+326 EKDMEKRGVSFKDE
-340 GTTEAEAREEYR
+340 DTTEEEAREEYR

-370 RNKIQVSNDEL
+370 RNKIQVSSDEL

-404 QNPMAVAEIRSPI
+404 QNSMAVAEIRSPI
-417 FEDKVIDFILE
+417 FEDKVIDFLLE

-441 LFAED
+441 LFGEE

-453 TSAKGK
+453 TGVKGKRGKKKSAK
-459 SGKSKKKKAKGA
+459 KA

>member
-31 KLAGLKDRV
+31 KLAGLKERV

-70 AIADANSKIVTD
+70 AIADANTKIVND
-82 GGFRLAMEPKVTFPS
+82 GGFRLAMEPKITFPS

-111 DLAYTVAIEILPK
+111 DLAYTVALEILPK
-124 IELVNFKNIALEKPV
+124 IELVNFKNIELERPV
-139 TPVTDAE
+139 TPVTDVE
-146 VDDAIRR
+146 VDDAIKR

-161 TAKEGEAEKGDRVV
+161 SAKDGKAEKGDRVV

-194 VPVVLGSNR
+194 VPVVLGSGR
-203 LIPGFEDQLIGYT
+203 LIPGFEDQLIGYGV
-216 SGQSGTVKVK
+216 GQSGTVKVK

-231 IAERVAGREAEFEV
+231 VAERVAGRDAEFEV
-245 TVKTVESPDTIA
+245 TVKAIEAPNAIV
-257 LDDALANSLGVES
+257 LDDALAASLGLES

-278 RERVSHEHLFASRQ
+278 RERVSHEHFFASRQ

-326 EKDMEKRRTSFQDE
+326 EKDMEKRGVSFKDE
-340 GTTEAEAREEYR
+340 DTTEEEAREEYR

-370 RNKIQVSNDEL
+370 RNKIQVSSDEL

-404 QNPMAVAEIRSPI
+404 QNSMAVAEIRSPI
-417 FEDKVIDFILE
+417 FEDKVIDFLLE

-441 LFAED
+441 LFG
-446 EEEEEEK
+446 EEEEEK
-453 TSAKGK
+453 EEKTGVKGKRGKKKSAK
-459 SGKSKKKKAKGA
+459 KA